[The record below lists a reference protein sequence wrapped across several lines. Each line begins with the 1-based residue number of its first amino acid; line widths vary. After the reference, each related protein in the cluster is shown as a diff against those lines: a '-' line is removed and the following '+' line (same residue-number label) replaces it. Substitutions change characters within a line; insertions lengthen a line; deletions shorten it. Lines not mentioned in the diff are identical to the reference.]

1 MYRHNS
7 DIAEEDENDDKR
19 ENDDERENDAEKEN
33 DDVRETDDE
42 NDDNEAE
49 ITFFNPSQSDSETE
63 GKENNKKNDD
73 EELQNDASENSVE
86 ELMKCE
92 FCGFETKD
100 KRRFKKHQL
109 EMHSVKGKY
118 VCCSC
123 REEFDNRKFY
133 NHGCNPFTVDK
144 VAAMTTV

>member
-1 MYRHNS
+1 MM
-7 DIAEEDENDDKR
+7 K
-19 ENDDERENDAEKEN
+19 
-33 DDVRETDDE
+33 
-42 NDDNEAE
+42 
-49 ITFFNPSQSDSETE
+49 
-63 GKENNKKNDD
+63 
-73 EELQNDASENSVE
+73 NDASENSVE

-100 KRRFKKHQL
+100 RRRFKKHQL

-123 REEFDNRKFY
+123 REEFDNRKFFNSHKY
-133 NHGCNPFTVDK
+133 HGCNPFTVDK